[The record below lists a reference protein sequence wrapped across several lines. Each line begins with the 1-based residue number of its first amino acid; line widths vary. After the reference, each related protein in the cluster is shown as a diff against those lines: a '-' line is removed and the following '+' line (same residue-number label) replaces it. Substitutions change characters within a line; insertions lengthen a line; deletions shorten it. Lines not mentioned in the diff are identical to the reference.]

1 MTGSAPKYF
10 TMTVPWDASTVTIG
24 LMGGEGNVNL
34 YVNNESNAWPT
45 SAAADLSSTNAGT
58 SQSVQF
64 TANAGQQI
72 MLQLD
77 GQFTG
82 VTFHALVQSNE
93 QGGGN
98 TDPTPTDPNDPFVNN
113 HPELNDGLPEDESRF
128 LGLDGQA
135 LVERIMASNPQHV
148 GAVFNIKS
156 GQARYLFSESNM
168 MSVISELR
176 RQARTIDE
184 YNAYKVQGLI
194 YFLRG
199 GLFVQFFNP
208 ELVPAYSSSIEVNLK
223 AAMQDLFASAG
234 IYGES
239 NDQALAL
246 QELLTL
252 TDSAEIRAPF
262 YDNYIN
268 ILEMFDETWAV
279 KRSRMAAANA
289 MMTAFFR
296 ASQAAPNGDADF
308 IARMQDG
315 RLLDTMYRFQ
325 RDNRYLLQA
334 DDNYFIK
341 NVVNELARFLSVPS
355 LKDQVKPMVKNI
367 LASTSQY
374 DETAP
379 LWVKAGSMA
388 DTFDRQDCGYY
399 DICGFAYYLEKET
412 LKFNYQCSDTLKIR
426 AQQMYNDQAQWI
438 CEVLGQQE
446 AHFHTVLKTY
456 NIPVADDYND
466 ALELVIFNSSEDYR
480 DYAGTFF
487 NMDTNNGGMYLEGAP
502 NDPNNQARFIAYEQN
517 GDDYFHVWNLQH
529 EYVHYLDGRFDLYGD
544 FAQGLT
550 AATTWWTEGLGEY
563 IAYQDGYNH
572 AINVG
577 QAGNVALSTIFTNT
591 YESGQDRI
599 YRWGY
604 LAVRFMHER
613 HSSDVAQIL
622 TYLRSGEY
630 QAYQQYIDDI
640 GTRYD
645 NEFANWVASLAEGVS
660 GIVERG
666 PDDSVAVNSGDTGN
680 WAGEPETIDTDF
692 TPCMATDAANAFDP
706 SNNQLS
712 KGVTVVECISPSTS
726 SANFVF
732 SNSGSEPLTLRITT
746 EGGWGNLDI
755 LYKGGNWPT
764 RSDYTAKSGG
774 HGNTESID
782 LQIDANE
789 HWHYFSLDGQF
800 GGAKMTVEI
809 VE

>member
-1 MTGSAPKYF
+1 
-10 TMTVPWDASTVTIG
+10 
-24 LMGGEGNVNL
+24 
-34 YVNNESNAWPT
+34 
-45 SAAADLSSTNAGT
+45 
-58 SQSVQF
+58 
-64 TANAGQQI
+64 
-72 MLQLD
+72 
-77 GQFTG
+77 
-82 VTFHALVQSNE
+82 
-93 QGGGN
+93 
-98 TDPTPTDPNDPFVNN
+98 
-113 HPELNDGLPEDESRF
+113 
-128 LGLDGQA
+128 
-135 LVERIMASNPQHV
+135 
-148 GAVFNIKS
+148 
-156 GQARYLFSESNM
+156 
-168 MSVISELR
+168 
-176 RQARTIDE
+176 
-184 YNAYKVQGLI
+184 
-194 YFLRG
+194 
-199 GLFVQFFNP
+199 
-208 ELVPAYSSSIEVNLK
+208 
-223 AAMQDLFASAG
+223 
-234 IYGES
+234 
-239 NDQALAL
+239 
-246 QELLTL
+246 
-252 TDSAEIRAPF
+252 
-262 YDNYIN
+262 
-268 ILEMFDETWAV
+268 
-279 KRSRMAAANA
+279 
-289 MMTAFFR
+289 
-296 ASQAAPNGDADF
+296 
-308 IARMQDG
+308 
-315 RLLDTMYRFQ
+315 
-325 RDNRYLLQA
+325 
-334 DDNYFIK
+334 
-341 NVVNELARFLSVPS
+341 
-355 LKDQVKPMVKNI
+355 
-367 LASTSQY
+367 
-374 DETAP
+374 
-379 LWVKAGSMA
+379 MA

-412 LKFNYQCSDTLKIR
+412 LKFNYQCSETLKIR

-446 AHFHTVLKTY
+446 AHFHNVLKTY

-577 QAGNVALSTIFTNT
+577 KAGNVALSTIFTNT

-692 TPCMATDAANAFDP
+692 TQCLATDAANVFDP

-732 SNSGSEPLTLRITT
+732 ANSGSEPLTLRITT

-782 LQIDANE
+782 IQIDANE